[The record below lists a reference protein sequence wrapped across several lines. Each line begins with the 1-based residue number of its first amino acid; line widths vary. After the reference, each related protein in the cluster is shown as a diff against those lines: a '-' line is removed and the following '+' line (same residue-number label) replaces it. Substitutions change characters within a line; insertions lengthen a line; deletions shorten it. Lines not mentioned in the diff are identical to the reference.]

1 MEFVYDRSAQD
12 VLQRTK
18 KGVLN
23 AEDINRIESN
33 TETIAGKI
41 AVPVMVKSW
50 PVGGLPRVSDYK
62 RIRDNVERIR
72 QGYGIRSDTPVT
84 PEQPLN
90 TYQKWNDIE
99 KILFDVNDI
108 YDGTMR
114 TRIYCGEDVCCGDE
128 IGVI

>member
-23 AEDINRIESN
+23 ADDINRIENN
-33 TETIAGKI
+33 TGDIADKI
-41 AVPVMVKSW
+41 AVPVTVKSW
-50 PVGGLPRVSDYK
+50 SVGGLPRVSDYK

-99 KILFDVNDI
+99 RILFDVNDL
-108 YDGTMR
+108 YDR
-114 TRIYCGEDVCCGDE
+114 TENARAYCGEIFAGE
-128 IGVI
+128 GVGIL

>member
-23 AEDINRIESN
+23 AEDINRIENN
-33 TETIAGKI
+33 TETIADKI
-41 AVPVMVKSW
+41 AVPVTVKSW
-50 PVGGLPRVSDYK
+50 SVGGLPRVSDYK

-99 KILFDVNDI
+99 RILFDVNDL
-108 YDGTMR
+108 YDR
-114 TRIYCGEDVCCGDE
+114 TENARAYCGEIFAGE
-128 IGVI
+128 GVGIL

>member
-12 VLQRTK
+12 VLQMTK

-23 AEDINRIESN
+23 AEDINRIENN
-33 TETIAGKI
+33 TETIADKI
-41 AVPVMVKSW
+41 AVPVTVKSW

-72 QGYGIRSDTPVT
+72 QGYGIRSDTPAT

-99 KILFDVNDI
+99 RILFDVNDL
-108 YDGTMR
+108 YDR
-114 TRIYCGEDVCCGDE
+114 TENARAYCGEIFAGE
-128 IGVI
+128 GVGIL

>member
-12 VLQRTK
+12 VLQMTK

-23 AEDINRIESN
+23 ADDINRIENN
-33 TETIAGKI
+33 TGDIADKI
-41 AVPVMVKSW
+41 AVPVSVKSW
-50 PVGGLPRVSDYK
+50 QVGGLPRVSDYK

-72 QGYGIRSDTPVT
+72 QGYGIRSDTPAT

-99 KILFDVNDI
+99 RILFDVNDL
-108 YDGTMR
+108 YDR
-114 TRIYCGEDVCCGDE
+114 TENARAYCGEIFAGE
-128 IGVI
+128 GVGIL

>member
-12 VLQRTK
+12 VLQMTK

-23 AEDINRIESN
+23 ADDINRIENN
-33 TETIAGKI
+33 TGDIADKI
-41 AVPVMVKSW
+41 AVPVTVKSW

-99 KILFDVNDI
+99 RILFDVNDL
-108 YDGTMR
+108 YDR
-114 TRIYCGEDVCCGDE
+114 TENARAYCGEIFAGE
-128 IGVI
+128 GVGIL

>member
-23 AEDINRIESN
+23 AEDINRIENN
-33 TETIAGKI
+33 TGDIADKI
-41 AVPVMVKSW
+41 AVPVTVKSW
-50 PVGGLPRVSDYK
+50 SVGGLPRVSDYK

-72 QGYGIRSDTPVT
+72 QGYGIRSDTPAT

-99 KILFDVNDI
+99 RILFDVNDL
-108 YDGTMR
+108 YDR
-114 TRIYCGEDVCCGDE
+114 TENARAYCGEIFAGE
-128 IGVI
+128 GVGIL

>member
-23 AEDINRIESN
+23 AEDLNRIESN

-41 AVPVMVKSW
+41 AVPVTVKSW

-62 RIRDNVERIR
+62 RILYNVERIR
-72 QGYGIRSDTPVT
+72 QGYGIRSGTPET

-90 TYQKWNDIE
+90 DFQKWNDIE
-99 KILFDVNDI
+99 RILFDVNDI
-108 YDGTMR
+108 YEKTESAKV
-114 TRIYCGEDVCCGDE
+114 YCGEIFAGE
-128 IGVI
+128 GVGTL

>member
-12 VLQRTK
+12 VLQMTK

-23 AEDINRIESN
+23 AEDINRIENN
-33 TETIAGKI
+33 TETIADKI
-41 AVPVMVKSW
+41 AVPVTVKSW
-50 PVGGLPRVSDYK
+50 SVGGLPRVSDYK

-99 KILFDVNDI
+99 RILFDVNDL
-108 YDGTMR
+108 YDR
-114 TRIYCGEDVCCGDE
+114 TENARAYCGEIFAGE
-128 IGVI
+128 GVGIL

>member
-23 AEDINRIESN
+23 AEDINRIENN
-33 TETIAGKI
+33 TETIADKI
-41 AVPVMVKSW
+41 AVPVTVKSW
-50 PVGGLPRVSDYK
+50 SVGGLPRVSDYK

-72 QGYGIRSDTPVT
+72 QGYGIRSDTPVS

-99 KILFDVNDI
+99 RILFDVNDL
-108 YDGTMR
+108 YDR
-114 TRIYCGEDVCCGDE
+114 TENARAYCGEIFSGE
-128 IGVI
+128 GVGIL

>member
-12 VLQRTK
+12 VLQTTK

-23 AEDINRIESN
+23 ADDINRIENN
-33 TETIAGKI
+33 TGDIADKI
-41 AVPVMVKSW
+41 AVPVTVKSW
-50 PVGGLPRVSDYK
+50 SVGGLPRVSDYK

-99 KILFDVNDI
+99 RILFDVNDL
-108 YDGTMR
+108 YDR
-114 TRIYCGEDVCCGDE
+114 TENARAYCGEIFAGE
-128 IGVI
+128 GVGIL

>member
-12 VLQRTK
+12 VLQMTK

-23 AEDINRIESN
+23 ADDINRIENN
-33 TETIAGKI
+33 TETIADKI
-41 AVPVMVKSW
+41 AVPVTVKSW
-50 PVGGLPRVSDYK
+50 SVGGLPRVSDYK

-99 KILFDVNDI
+99 RILFDVNDL
-108 YDGTMR
+108 YDR
-114 TRIYCGEDVCCGDE
+114 TENARAYCGEIFAGE
-128 IGVI
+128 GVGIL

>member
-12 VLQRTK
+12 VLQMTK

-23 AEDINRIESN
+23 ADDINRIENN
-33 TETIAGKI
+33 TETIADKI
-41 AVPVMVKSW
+41 AVPVTVKSW

-72 QGYGIRSDTPVT
+72 QGYGIRSDTPAT

-99 KILFDVNDI
+99 RILFDVNDL
-108 YDGTMR
+108 YDR
-114 TRIYCGEDVCCGDE
+114 TENARAYCGEIFAGE
-128 IGVI
+128 GVGIL

>member
-12 VLQRTK
+12 VLQMTK

-23 AEDINRIESN
+23 ADDINRIENN
-33 TETIAGKI
+33 TGDIADKI
-41 AVPVMVKSW
+41 AVPVTVKSW
-50 PVGGLPRVSDYK
+50 SVGGLPRVSDYK

-99 KILFDVNDI
+99 RILFDVNDL
-108 YDGTMR
+108 YDR
-114 TRIYCGEDVCCGDE
+114 TENARAYCGEIFAGE
-128 IGVI
+128 GVGIL

>member
-12 VLQRTK
+12 VLQMTK

-23 AEDINRIESN
+23 ADDINRIENN
-33 TETIAGKI
+33 TGDIADKI
-41 AVPVMVKSW
+41 AVPVTVKSW

-72 QGYGIRSDTPVT
+72 QGYGIRADTPVT

-99 KILFDVNDI
+99 RILFDVNDL
-108 YDGTMR
+108 YDR
-114 TRIYCGEDVCCGDE
+114 TENARAYCGEIFAGE
-128 IGVI
+128 GVGIL

>member
-12 VLQRTK
+12 VLQMTK

-23 AEDINRIESN
+23 AEDINRIENN
-33 TETIAGKI
+33 TETIADKI
-41 AVPVMVKSW
+41 AIPVTVKSW
-50 PVGGLPRVSDYK
+50 SVGGLPRVSDYK

-99 KILFDVNDI
+99 RILFDVNDL
-108 YDGTMR
+108 YDR
-114 TRIYCGEDVCCGDE
+114 TENARAYCGEIFAGE
-128 IGVI
+128 GVGIL

>member
-12 VLQRTK
+12 VLQMTK

-23 AEDINRIESN
+23 AEDINRIENN
-33 TETIAGKI
+33 TGDIADKI
-41 AVPVMVKSW
+41 AVPVTVKSW
-50 PVGGLPRVSDYK
+50 SVGGLPRVYDYK

-72 QGYGIRSDTPVT
+72 QGYGIRSDTPAT

-99 KILFDVNDI
+99 RILFDVNDL
-108 YDGTMR
+108 YDR
-114 TRIYCGEDVCCGDE
+114 TENARAYCGEIFAGE
-128 IGVI
+128 GVGIL

>member
-12 VLQRTK
+12 VLQMTK

-23 AEDINRIESN
+23 AEDINRIENN
-33 TETIAGKI
+33 TGDIADKI
-41 AVPVMVKSW
+41 AVPVTVKSW
-50 PVGGLPRVSDYK
+50 SVGGLPRVSDYK

-72 QGYGIRSDTPVT
+72 QGYGIRSDTPAT

-99 KILFDVNDI
+99 RILFDVNDL
-108 YDGTMR
+108 YDR
-114 TRIYCGEDVCCGDE
+114 TENARAYCGEIFAGE
-128 IGVI
+128 GVGIL

>member
-1 MEFVYDRSAQD
+1 MNFVYDRSAQD

-23 AEDINRIESN
+23 AEDINRIENN
-33 TETIAGKI
+33 TGDIADKI
-41 AVPVMVKSW
+41 AVPVTVKSW
-50 PVGGLPRVSDYK
+50 SVGGLPRVSDYK

-99 KILFDVNDI
+99 RILFDVNDL
-108 YDGTMR
+108 YDR
-114 TRIYCGEDVCCGDE
+114 TENARAYCGEIFAGE
-128 IGVI
+128 GVGIL

>member
-23 AEDINRIESN
+23 AEDINRIENN
-33 TETIAGKI
+33 TETIADKI
-41 AVPVMVKSW
+41 AVPVTVKSW
-50 PVGGLPRVSDYK
+50 SVGGLPRVSDYK

-72 QGYGIRSDTPVT
+72 QGYGIRSNTPVT

-99 KILFDVNDI
+99 RILFDVNDL
-108 YDGTMR
+108 YDR
-114 TRIYCGEDVCCGDE
+114 TENARAYCGEIFAGE
-128 IGVI
+128 GVGIL

>member
-12 VLQRTK
+12 VLQMTK

-23 AEDINRIESN
+23 ADDINRIENN
-33 TETIAGKI
+33 TWDIADKI
-41 AVPVMVKSW
+41 AVPVTVKSW
-50 PVGGLPRVSDYK
+50 SVGGLPRVSDYK

-99 KILFDVNDI
+99 RILFDVNDL
-108 YDGTMR
+108 YDR
-114 TRIYCGEDVCCGDE
+114 TENARAYCGEIFAGE
-128 IGVI
+128 GVGIL

>member
-12 VLQRTK
+12 VLQMTK

-23 AEDINRIESN
+23 AEDINRIENN
-33 TETIAGKI
+33 TGDIADKI
-41 AVPVMVKSW
+41 AVPVTVKSW

-72 QGYGIRSDTPVT
+72 QGYGIRSDTPAT

-99 KILFDVNDI
+99 RILFDVNDL
-108 YDGTMR
+108 YDR
-114 TRIYCGEDVCCGDE
+114 TENARAYCGEIFAGE
-128 IGVI
+128 GVGIL

>member
-12 VLQRTK
+12 VLQMTK

-23 AEDINRIESN
+23 ADDINSIENN
-33 TETIAGKI
+33 TGDIADKI
-41 AVPVMVKSW
+41 AVPVTVKSW
-50 PVGGLPRVSDYK
+50 SVGGLPRVSDYK

-99 KILFDVNDI
+99 RILFDVNDL
-108 YDGTMR
+108 YDR
-114 TRIYCGEDVCCGDE
+114 TENARAYCGEIFAGE
-128 IGVI
+128 GVGIL

>member
-12 VLQRTK
+12 VLQMTK

-23 AEDINRIESN
+23 ADDINRIENN
-33 TETIAGKI
+33 TGDIADKI
-41 AVPVMVKSW
+41 AVPVTVKSW
-50 PVGGLPRVSDYK
+50 SVGGLPRVSDYK

-72 QGYGIRSDTPVT
+72 QGYGIRSDTPAT

-99 KILFDVNDI
+99 RILFDVNDL
-108 YDGTMR
+108 YDR
-114 TRIYCGEDVCCGDE
+114 TENARAYCGEIFAGE
-128 IGVI
+128 GVGIL

>member
-12 VLQRTK
+12 VLQITK

-23 AEDINRIESN
+23 ADDINRIENN
-33 TETIAGKI
+33 TGDIADKI
-41 AVPVMVKSW
+41 AVPVTVKSW
-50 PVGGLPRVSDYK
+50 SVGGLPRVSDYK

-99 KILFDVNDI
+99 RILFDVNDL
-108 YDGTMR
+108 YDR
-114 TRIYCGEDVCCGDE
+114 TENARAYCGEIFAGE
-128 IGVI
+128 GVGIL

>member
-12 VLQRTK
+12 VLQMTK

-23 AEDINRIESN
+23 ADDINRIENN
-33 TETIAGKI
+33 TETIADKI
-41 AVPVMVKSW
+41 AVPVTVKLWS
-50 PVGGLPRVSDYK
+50 VGGLPRVSDYK

-99 KILFDVNDI
+99 RILFDVNDL
-108 YDGTMR
+108 YDR
-114 TRIYCGEDVCCGDE
+114 TENARAYCGEIFAGE
-128 IGVI
+128 GVGIL

>member
-12 VLQRTK
+12 VLQMTK

-23 AEDINRIESN
+23 AEDINRIENN
-33 TETIAGKI
+33 TGDIADKI
-41 AVPVMVKSW
+41 AVPVTVKSW
-50 PVGGLPRVSDYK
+50 SVGGLPRVSDYK

-99 KILFDVNDI
+99 RILFDVNDL
-108 YDGTMR
+108 YDR
-114 TRIYCGEDVCCGDE
+114 TENARAYCGEIFAGE
-128 IGVI
+128 GVGIL

>member
-12 VLQRTK
+12 VLQMTK

-23 AEDINRIESN
+23 AEDINRIENN
-33 TETIAGKI
+33 TGDIADKI
-41 AVPVMVKSW
+41 AVPVTVKSW
-50 PVGGLPRVSDYK
+50 SVGGLPRVSDYK

-99 KILFDVNDI
+99 RILFDVNDL
-108 YDGTMR
+108 YDR
-114 TRIYCGEDVCCGDE
+114 TENARAYCGEIFAGEGDG
-128 IGVI
+128 IL

>member
-12 VLQRTK
+12 VLQMTK

-23 AEDINRIESN
+23 AEDINRIENN
-33 TETIAGKI
+33 TWDIADKI
-41 AVPVMVKSW
+41 AVPVTVKSW
-50 PVGGLPRVSDYK
+50 SVGGLPRVSDYK

-99 KILFDVNDI
+99 RILFDVNDL
-108 YDGTMR
+108 YDR
-114 TRIYCGEDVCCGDE
+114 TENARAYCGEIFAGE
-128 IGVI
+128 GVGIL

>member
-23 AEDINRIESN
+23 ADDINRIENN
-33 TETIAGKI
+33 TGDIADKI
-41 AVPVMVKSW
+41 AVPVTVKSW
-50 PVGGLPRVSDYK
+50 SVGGLPRVSDYK

-72 QGYGIRSDTPVT
+72 QGYGIRSDTPAT

-99 KILFDVNDI
+99 RILFDVNDL
-108 YDGTMR
+108 YDR
-114 TRIYCGEDVCCGDE
+114 TENARAYCGEIFAGE
-128 IGVI
+128 GVGIL

>member
-12 VLQRTK
+12 VLQMTK

-23 AEDINRIESN
+23 ADDINRIENN
-33 TETIAGKI
+33 TETIADKI
-41 AVPVMVKSW
+41 AVPVTVKSW
-50 PVGGLPRVSDYK
+50 SVGGLPRVSDYK

-72 QGYGIRSDTPVT
+72 QGYGIRSDTPAT

-99 KILFDVNDI
+99 RILFDVNDL
-108 YDGTMR
+108 YDR
-114 TRIYCGEDVCCGDE
+114 TENARAYCGEIFAGE
-128 IGVI
+128 GVGIL

>member
-12 VLQRTK
+12 VLQMTK

-23 AEDINRIESN
+23 ADDINRIENN
-33 TETIAGKI
+33 TGDIADKI
-41 AVPVMVKSW
+41 AVPVTVKSW
-50 PVGGLPRVSDYK
+50 SVGGLPRVSDYK
-62 RIRDNVERIR
+62 RIRDNVDRIR

-99 KILFDVNDI
+99 RILFDVNDL
-108 YDGTMR
+108 YDR
-114 TRIYCGEDVCCGDE
+114 TENARAYCGEIFAGE
-128 IGVI
+128 GVGIL

>member
-18 KGVLN
+18 EGVLN
-23 AEDINRIESN
+23 AEDINRIENN
-33 TETIAGKI
+33 TGDIADKI
-41 AVPVMVKSW
+41 AVPVTVKSW

-99 KILFDVNDI
+99 RILFDVNDL
-108 YDGTMR
+108 YDR
-114 TRIYCGEDVCCGDE
+114 TENARAYCGEIFAGE
-128 IGVI
+128 GVGIL